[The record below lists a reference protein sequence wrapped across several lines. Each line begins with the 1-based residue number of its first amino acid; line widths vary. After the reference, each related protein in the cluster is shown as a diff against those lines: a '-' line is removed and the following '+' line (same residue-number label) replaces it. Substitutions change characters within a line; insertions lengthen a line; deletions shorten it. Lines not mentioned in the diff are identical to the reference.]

1 MLFSIAKVS
10 VAILVD
16 LVMERRF
23 QKEQKYLSAA
33 IDLVLAS
40 TFFRKGI
47 SELTTYNT
55 GEYPKQVI
63 TSYSSEM
70 KNASHNTNYLLMC
83 WKFKLRQKSHVLYT

>member
-23 QKEQKYLSAA
+23 QKEQKYLSTA

-70 KNASHNTNYLLMC
+70 KNTSHNTNYLLMC
-83 WKFKLRQKSHVLYT
+83 